1 MNKNIVEAKDLKVY
15 FKVRQP
21 LIKDI
26 FSKQDKHIKAVDGID
41 LEIKK
46 GEIVSL
52 VGESGSGK
60 TTTGRAILNLVH
72 HEGLLKF
79 NDNEYKLKDKKW
91 LSDFRKRAQMIFQ
104 DPYQSLNPKY
114 MIIDVV
120 SEPLRMIEKN
130 LTQIEKEERTIQALE
145 FAGLKPGKD
154 YLYRYP
160 HELSGGQRQRVA
172 IATVFIVSPEF
183 IVADEPVSM
192 LDASI
197 RADIVKLMYDMKEQK
212 GTSYLFITHDL
223 SLAWLISDRIAIMY
237 LGKIVEIGSSE
248 IISGNCRHPYTQAL
262 VSVLAN
268 VDVDNKREKIILKGE
283 TPSPTDIPSGCRFH
297 PRCPIARDKCTK
309 EEPVLTEIEKDQ
321 LVACHYPEKILKFVD
336 EEIEIYSNLE
346 VSYER

>member
-1 MNKNIVEAKDLKVY
+1 MSNNIVELRNLKVY
-15 FKVRQP
+15 FKIRQG

-26 FSKQDKHIKAVDGID
+26 FSKKEKYVKAVDGID
-41 LEIKK
+41 LDIKK

-79 NDNEYKLKDKKW
+79 DDELYDLKNRKW
-91 LSDFRKRAQMIFQ
+91 LKSFRKRAQMIFQ

-114 MIIDVV
+114 MIIDAV

-130 LTQIEKEERTIQALE
+130 LSVSEIKKRTIQALE
-145 FAGLKPGKD
+145 FAGLKPGED

-172 IATVFIVSPEF
+172 IATVFIVSPNF

-197 RADIVKLMYDMKEQK
+197 RADIVNLMYEMKKQK

-237 LGKIVEIGSSE
+237 LGKIVEIGPSN

-268 VDVDNKREKIILKGE
+268 VDVDNKRQKIVLKGE
-283 TPSPTDIPSGCRFH
+283 TPSPIDIPTGCRFH
-297 PRCPIARDKCTK
+297 PRCPIAKDKCTK
-309 EEPVLTEIEKDQ
+309 EEPRLTEIEKDQ
-321 LVACHYPEKILKFVD
+321 FVACHYPEKILRFVD
-336 EEIEIYSNLE
+336 EKKQ
-346 VSYER
+346 